1 MRSPQQLCPQRRLLP
16 HRCCAGASPPE
27 VEGGAR
33 QQVRAGHRGT
43 PCGGVQRCGWAA
55 VGRYQL
61 KGVQRVSQSVGHPG
75 VQRSQWLPRVE
86 LALAS
91 GVGGW
96 VGMGASAQGNCQV
109 DVSSRQGRCSCSRDL
124 QGEKSPPPSPV
135 PTCRLTPSGK
145 RTRTVACVC
154 ADRSGKLR
162 SLSRMAAC
170 LFVCLFCVCGG
181 GRGLHKIRGEQGVKL
196 AEDA

>member
-124 QGEKSPPPSPV
+124 QGEKSPPPPPQCPPAGSHPLESAHARWHA
-135 PTCRLTPSGK
+135 CALTGQASCG
-145 RTRTVACVC
+145 VC
-154 ADRSGKLR
+154 HAWL
-162 SLSRMAAC
+162 LVC
-170 LFVCLFCVCGG
+170 LFVCFVCVWGG
-181 GRGLHKIRGEQGVKL
+181 GGYIKSEGSRE
-196 AEDA
+196 